1 MKQNIK
7 KVWLILS
14 MIICLAAVS
23 GCAAASDTDKE
34 LDPSV
39 VMTMQQGAQQ
49 YLALFSSLTD
59 EQLDQYII
67 QSEENKDYVMENAFK
82 SWDNVKDD
90 LGAYV
95 SSGAVTVE
103 EGDDGYIARITAA
116 YEQRNMEFTLIV
128 SDDMSEITGMS
139 FTPEYTI
146 AEKMAKAA
154 MNTLIGMGVVF
165 LVLIFIS
172 WIISLFKYINVFEA
186 KMKGQEK
193 QEKPAAP
200 ARAAAPAPA
209 PVQPAPAPAP
219 AAAPAGAGE
228 QITAPMPGTI
238 LDVKVA
244 AGQTVKSGDV
254 LMILEAMKM
263 ENEIMAPHDGTIT
276 AVSVSKGAAVE
287 SGTLLCTIA

>member
-103 EGDDGYIARITAA
+103 EGDDGYIARIT
-116 YEQRNMEFTLIV
+116 
-128 SDDMSEITGMS
+128 
-139 FTPEYTI
+139 
-146 AEKMAKAA
+146 
-154 MNTLIGMGVVF
+154 IG
-165 LVLIFIS
+165 
-172 WIISLFKYINVFEA
+172 
-186 KMKGQEK
+186 
-193 QEKPAAP
+193 
-200 ARAAAPAPA
+200 RAH
-209 PVQPAPAPAP
+209 V
-219 AAAPAGAGE
+219 
-228 QITAPMPGTI
+228 
-238 LDVKVA
+238 
-244 AGQTVKSGDV
+244 
-254 LMILEAMKM
+254 
-263 ENEIMAPHDGTIT
+263 
-276 AVSVSKGAAVE
+276 
-287 SGTLLCTIA
+287 

>member
-1 MKQNIK
+1 
-7 KVWLILS
+7 
-14 MIICLAAVS
+14 
-23 GCAAASDTDKE
+23 
-34 LDPSV
+34 
-39 VMTMQQGAQQ
+39 MQQGAQQ

-219 AAAPAGAGE
+219 AAAPVQAA
-228 QITAPMPGTI
+228 APAVSNAAPAYEYE
-238 LDVKVA
+238 DV
-244 AGQTVKSGDV
+244 SGD
-254 LMILEAMKM
+254 LELISVIAAAIAASEGKSAA
-263 ENEIMAPHDGTIT
+263 NGLVVRSIKR
-276 AVSVSKGAAVE
+276 VSRRSWR
-287 SGTLLCTIA
+287 

>member
-1 MKQNIK
+1 M
-7 KVWLILS
+7 
-14 MIICLAAVS
+14 
-23 GCAAASDTDKE
+23 
-34 LDPSV
+34 
-39 VMTMQQGAQQ
+39 
-49 YLALFSSLTD
+49 
-59 EQLDQYII
+59 
-67 QSEENKDYVMENAFK
+67 
-82 SWDNVKDD
+82 
-90 LGAYV
+90 
-95 SSGAVTVE
+95 E

-193 QEKPAAP
+193 QEKPAGP
-200 ARAAAPAPA
+200 GTRGQPPAPA

-219 AAAPAGAGE
+219 AAAPVQAA
-228 QITAPMPGTI
+228 AP
-238 LDVKVA
+238 
-244 AGQTVKSGDV
+244 
-254 LMILEAMKM
+254 
-263 ENEIMAPHDGTIT
+263 
-276 AVSVSKGAAVE
+276 AVSNAAPAYEYEDVSGRFGIDLRNCCGDCRVRKENRRPMA
-287 SGTLLCTIA
+287 L

>member
-14 MIICLAAVS
+14 MLICLAAVS

-128 SDDMSEITGMS
+128 SDDMSEINRNVLYTGIYHRGKDGES
-139 FTPEYTI
+139 GDEHVDRNGRRI
-146 AEKMAKAA
+146 
-154 MNTLIGMGVVF
+154 

-193 QEKPAAP
+193 QEKPAARH
-200 ARAAAPAPA
+200 AR
-209 PVQPAPAPAP
+209 QPQLPHPYSQLRLP
-219 AAAPAGAGE
+219 LP
-228 QITAPMPGTI
+228 QRLRYRRQRRPFPMRLRP
-238 LDVKVA
+238 
-244 AGQTVKSGDV
+244 
-254 LMILEAMKM
+254 MNMRM
-263 ENEIMAPHDGTIT
+263 
-276 AVSVSKGAAVE
+276 
-287 SGTLLCTIA
+287 

>member
-128 SDDMSEITGMS
+128 SDDMSEITG
-139 FTPEYTI
+139 I
-146 AEKMAKAA
+146 C
-154 MNTLIGMGVVF
+154 
-165 LVLIFIS
+165 
-172 WIISLFKYINVFEA
+172 
-186 KMKGQEK
+186 QEIK
-193 QEKPAAP
+193 
-200 ARAAAPAPA
+200 
-209 PVQPAPAPAP
+209 
-219 AAAPAGAGE
+219 
-228 QITAPMPGTI
+228 
-238 LDVKVA
+238 
-244 AGQTVKSGDV
+244 
-254 LMILEAMKM
+254 
-263 ENEIMAPHDGTIT
+263 
-276 AVSVSKGAAVE
+276 
-287 SGTLLCTIA
+287 

>member
-219 AAAPAGAGE
+219 AAAPVQAGAPAVSNA
-228 QITAPMPGTI
+228 APAYEYE
-238 LDVKVA
+238 DV
-244 AGQTVKSGDV
+244 SGD
-254 LMILEAMKM
+254 LELISVIAAAIAASEGKSAA
-263 ENEIMAPHDGTIT
+263 NGLVVRSIKR
-276 AVSVSKGAAVE
+276 VSRRSWR
-287 SGTLLCTIA
+287 